1 MALSALISQTLNS
14 DFSYSNMKFAHF
26 WSFSLPWFYK
36 PICPCIRTVCKLEH
50 FVQCATYV
58 QCSLVNR
65 FRTTCVHAFWWQCFE
80 RLSSNCMWSNVG
92 FVDRIAS
99 LLILLLV
106 ILLLLLL
113 LPVVVVHVE
122 HCGVCRACCTLPS
135 IASRSVMGWPPFI
148 SAQYAPFCVSC
159 FWSLNSTFRIFSY
172 ATCISHRSVFA
183 LNAHFLQLYF
193 LYFHKYCLMHWVWHV
208 CPFAPQRFH
217 KLQTL
222 TNTGELYTKLQFQL
236 IICQQG
242 WLPSSPP
249 TTPGL

>member
-1 MALSALISQTLNS
+1 MVLQTHLPM
-14 DFSYSNMKFAHF
+14 YSN
-26 WSFSLPWFYK
+26 
-36 PICPCIRTVCKLEH
+36 C
-50 FVQCATYV
+50 VQTWTLCTMCNL
-58 QCSLVNR
+58 CSMQSREQIQDHLC
-65 FRTTCVHAFWWQCFE
+65 TC
-80 RLSSNCMWSNVG
+80 
-92 FVDRIAS
+92 
-99 LLILLLV
+99 LLV
-106 ILLLLLL
+106 TMFWTIELKL
-113 LPVVVVHVE
+113 HVE
-122 HCGVCRACCTLPS
+122 QCWVCRPYCVSPHPPPRHPSPSPPPPRCRCSCGAMWVCRVCCILPS